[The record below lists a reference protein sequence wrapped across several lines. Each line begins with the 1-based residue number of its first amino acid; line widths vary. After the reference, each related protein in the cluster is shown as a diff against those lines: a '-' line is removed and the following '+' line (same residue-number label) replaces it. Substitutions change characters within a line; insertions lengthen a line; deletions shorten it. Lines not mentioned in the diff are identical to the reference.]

1 MATGPKLKL
10 NVIKGQIKTKE
21 VYLEDFGLDAVIY
34 PVGFKHLETFGGQIA
49 GLTALIVKNGL
60 NVDYQ
65 IKGEKPTEQEEEEIT
80 KLMGQ
85 KIIGIAMPYVMAN
98 MMGMIKDCVK
108 LVSKDQ
114 NIDVSDCRV
123 DDLPHWELPAIIEAW
138 IDISFNEPKKYRP
151 WLEVV
156 DKMVGKLT
164 GKPFSISETLSKL
177 SSRADTP
184 SETSST
190 GANPDAHIKDGAS
203 NNSSSGASEPNDTNT
218 ENG

>member
-1 MATGPKLKL
+1 MATAPKLKL

-21 VYLEDFGLDAVIY
+21 VYLEDFGIDAVIY
-34 PVGFKHLETFGGQIA
+34 PVGFKHLETFGAQIA
-49 GLTALIVKNGL
+49 GLTALIIKNGL
-60 NVDYQ
+60 NVDYV
-65 IKGEKPTEQEEEEIT
+65 IKGDKPTAAEEEDIN
-80 KLMGQ
+80 KLIGQ

-108 LVSKDQ
+108 LASKDQ

-177 SSRADTP
+177 SSRADTA
-184 SETSST
+184 SKTSST
-190 GANPDAHIKDGAS
+190 GANLAAPTEAGVS
-203 NNSSSGASEPNDTNT
+203 NNSNSGASESNDTNIAS
-218 ENG
+218 E